1 MGRQMNLRDIELEI
15 QNILAVA
22 EELPE
27 GEQELAMEYL
37 DQLGELEAEK
47 VDAIG
52 YAMRK
57 RKAEI
62 EFLKDEETRIKNRRQ
77 AMENRL
83 EWFRA
88 FLKDTMTNNG
98 VRNIKGMKTTMY
110 LMKSESVDIYHSA
123 ELPEKFVVTK
133 IEHQPDRAKIK
144 EAIKNGSTVPGAQLQ
159 ERTSLVVK

>member
-1 MGRQMNLRDIELEI
+1 MRLNDIELEI

-22 EELPE
+22 DELPE
-27 GEQELAMEYL
+27 NQQPEVEAYL
-37 DQLGELEAEK
+37 DTLAELEAEK

-83 EWFRA
+83 EWFRV
-88 FLKDTMTNNG
+88 FLKDTMTING
-98 VRNIKGMKTTMY
+98 VRNIKGAKTTMY
-110 LMKSESVDIYHSA
+110 LMRSESVDVYHAA

-133 IEHQPDRAKIK
+133 VEHCPDRAKIK
-144 EAIKNGSTVPGAQLQ
+144 EAIKAGTTVPGAQLQ

>member
-1 MGRQMNLRDIELEI
+1 MRLNDIELEI

-22 EELPE
+22 DELPE

-52 YAMRK
+52 YAVRRRK
-57 RKAEI
+57 SEI
-62 EFLKDEETRIKNRRQ
+62 AFLQEEERRIRARRQ
-77 AMENRL
+77 AMESRL
-83 EWFRA
+83 ERFREY
-88 FLKDTMTNNG
+88 LRDTMRTNG

-110 LMKSESVDIYHSA
+110 LMKSESVDIYHAA

-133 IEHQPDRAKIK
+133 VEHHPDRAKIK

-159 ERTSLVVK
+159 ERVSLVVK

>member
-1 MGRQMNLRDIELEI
+1 MRLNDIELEI
-15 QNILAVA
+15 SNILAVA
-22 EELPE
+22 DELPE
-27 GEQELAMEYL
+27 GEQEMAMEYL
-37 DQLGELEAEK
+37 DSLGELEVEK

-52 YAMRK
+52 YAVRK

-62 EFLKDEETRIKNRRQ
+62 AFLQEEERRIRARRQ
-77 AMENRL
+77 AMESRL
-83 EWFRA
+83 ERFREY
-88 FLKDTMTNNG
+88 LRDTFRTNNLTKL
-98 VRNIKGMKTTMY
+98 KGMKTTMY
-110 LMKSESVDIYHSA
+110 LMKSESVDVFHAA